1 MSFLLLSRKVNK
13 RKNYF
18 RAFGFDVN
26 ALPATSLSGT
36 KVTWVEERTE
46 DLVGVF
52 RRFLGGLPSSLSDA
66 SERNQGLGS
75 IHDLP

>member
-1 MSFLLLSRKVNK
+1 MSILYYAEKKTRE
-13 RKNYF
+13 KNYF
-18 RAFGFDVN
+18 RAFVFDVN

-66 SERNQGLGS
+66 SERNQGLVS

>member
-1 MSFLLLSRKVNK
+1 M
-13 RKNYF
+13 
-18 RAFGFDVN
+18 
-26 ALPATSLSGT
+26 
-36 KVTWVEERTE
+36 TWVEERTE

-66 SERNQGLGS
+66 SERNKGLAS